1 MFTRRRSTALIAAV
15 STAVSVALTPQVV
28 ATPAGDNLVISE
40 AYGGG
45 GNAGAPL
52 ANDFVELYN
61 PTDAPIDLSGYSIEY
76 YSAKGGSGGT
86 TKLTGTIPAK
96 GYFLIQMAAGSN
108 PATALPTP
116 DAVGTLAMGG
126 TNGSVKLVK
135 DGGDV
140 DVVGWGT
147 ATIVEGAATAATS
160 SSTSAQRT
168 NPDADTDNNSAD
180 FSVSAP
186 TPQNSGQA
194 PVTTDPTPTP
204 TPTPTPA
211 PGDVTIAEIQGTGD
225 ASPLVDK
232 QVTTKGYVTA
242 AYPEGGFNGFY
253 VQSGGTGVEKQA
265 GEASDGI
272 FVYQGK
278 GAQVPQA
285 GECVSVAG
293 TVAEY
298 GDAGKSL
305 TQLKNVTVTPA
316 TDCGAAVKP
325 VEIDTMAADPAL
337 REAYEGMLVLPKGAY
352 TVTNNY
358 NLNTFGT
365 VDLAIGNEAYKQATD
380 VFAPSTDPNSDVQK
394 EMARQAAEVVTLD
407 DGRSANY
414 MKTDKETPLPYIAQA
429 GTIKSLRTGDGVTFQ
444 HPVVFDQRYGAW
456 SYQPTSPITGNNTAT
471 ELPITWND
479 SRAAILNVPDTVQG
493 DFSIASFNVLNYFT
507 SLGENEAGCQF
518 YADKDGNP
526 VTTNYCNVRGAYS
539 TDAFQDQQAK
549 IVAAINKLN
558 VSVLGLEEI
567 ENTPGDRDA
576 ALAHLVSELNKAGG
590 NWEYV
595 QSPAKLPASEDVI
608 RTAFI
613 YNKDKVKPIGE
624 SVIFDTAEFTGV
636 ARQPLAQEFASVADE
651 KQTFVAIVNHFKSK
665 GSVAHGD
672 EDMGD
677 GQGNNANL
685 RTEQSKAVMR
695 ELAAQTQWADKP
707 VFILGDLNSYAK
719 ETAVTA
725 FTDAGYTLID
735 GGSESYQFG
744 GRLGSLDHV
753 LVNDKAK
760 DLVKDAKVWD
770 INADESVAF
779 EYSRRNYNAVDFYA
793 PDVFRSSDHDP
804 IKVGF
809 SFGAT
814 PVDPTPTDPTPAP
827 GGSSGS
833 SEGSSSGGILAV
845 LAGIAALFGGLD
857 FVLRTYFPAQ
867 YEQLKQQ
874 LFRH

>member
-1 MFTRRRSTALIAAV
+1 MKSRHLTALIA
-15 STAVSVALTPQVV
+15 TVATMTSL
-28 ATPAGDNLVISE
+28 ATPAVAAPAGDSVVISE

-45 GNAGAPL
+45 GNSGAPYS
-52 ANDFVELYN
+52 NDFVELYN
-61 PTDAPIDLSGYSIEY
+61 PTPAAIDLTGFQLEY
-76 YSAKGGSGGT
+76 YSASGNLGNTTELKGS
-86 TKLTGTIPAK
+86 IPAQ
-96 GYFLIQMAAGSN
+96 GYFLVQMNAGSN
-108 PATALPTP
+108 PSQALPTP
-116 DAVGTLAMGG
+116 DLEGTANMGG
-126 TNGSVKLVK
+126 KAGTVKLTK
-135 DGGDV
+135 AGADIDV
-140 DVVGWGT
+140 IGWGT
-147 ATIVEGAATAATS
+147 ATIVEGTVAATTDNTTS
-160 SSTSAQRT
+160 VQRT
-168 NPDADTDNNSAD
+168 NPATDTDNNSAD
-180 FSVSAP
+180 FTVSAP

-194 PVTTDPTPTP
+194 TAEPT

-225 ASPLVDK
+225 ASPLVGK
-232 QVTTKGYVTA
+232 QVATKGFVTA
-242 AYPEGGFNGFY
+242 SYPEGGFNGFY
-253 VQSGGTGVEKQA
+253 LQTAGTGVAKQA
-265 GEASDGI
+265 GDASDAI

-278 GAQVPQA
+278 GAQVPTV
-285 GECVSVAG
+285 GECLTVQG

-305 TQLKNVTVTPA
+305 TQLKDVTLTPA

-325 VEIDTMAADPAL
+325 VEIDTMPADPTL
-337 REAYEGMLVLPKGAY
+337 REAYEGMLVQPKGAY

-358 NLNTFGT
+358 NLNTFGA
-365 VDLAIGNEAYKQATD
+365 VDLAAGTEAYKQATD
-380 VFAPSTDPNSDVQK
+380 IFTPSTDPNSDVQM
-394 EMARQAAEVVTLD
+394 EMARQASEVVTLD

-414 MKTDKETPLPYIAQA
+414 LKTDKNTPLPYISQA

-456 SYQPTSPITGNNTAT
+456 SFQPTTPITGNNTAT

-479 SRAAILNVPDTVQG
+479 SRAAVLNVPDTVQG

-526 VTTNYCNVRGAYS
+526 VTTNNCNVRGAYS
-539 TDAFQDQQAK
+539 TAAFQDQQAK

-590 NWEYV
+590 NWEFAK
-595 QSPAKLPASEDVI
+595 SPAKLPASEDAI

-636 ARQPLAQEFASVADE
+636 ARQPLAQEFASVADK

-685 RTEQSKAVMR
+685 RTEQSKAVLR
-695 ELAAQTQWADKP
+695 ELAAQKQWADKP
-707 VFILGDLNSYAK
+707 VFVLGDLNSYAM
-719 ETAVTA
+719 ETAVTT
-725 FTDAGYTLID
+725 FTDAGFTLVD
-735 GGSESYQFG
+735 GNSESYQFG

-753 LVNDKAK
+753 LANQAANT
-760 DLVKDAKVWD
+760 LIKDAKVWD

-779 EYSRRNYNAVDFYA
+779 EYSRRNYNTVDFYA

-809 SFGAT
+809 SFPAAEPSDT
-814 PVDPTPTDPTPAP
+814 LTPTSTPNKP
-827 GGSSGS
+827 GDSTSSSQGSSANWFFALIAGAF
-833 SEGSSSGGILAV
+833 GI
-845 LAGIAALFGGLD
+845 FGGLV
-857 FVLRTYFPAQ
+857 FILRTFFPVQ
-867 YEQLKQQ
+867 YDQIKSRLS
-874 LFRH
+874 H